1 MKLRFPVIGVA
12 VLGIV
17 AFFVSGLEY
26 EIAGFPA
33 AISDAAWP
41 IFMLAAL
48 IEIGLGITA
57 LVRRIR
63 RASIST
69 R

>member
-1 MKLRFPVIGVA
+1 MKRRVLVIGVA

-17 AFFVSGLEY
+17 AFLVSGLEY

-33 AISDAAWP
+33 AVSEVAWP
-41 IFMLAAL
+41 IFLLAVL
-48 IEIGLGITA
+48 VEVGLGVAAI
-57 LVRRIR
+57 VRRVR
-63 RASIST
+63 RARLSM